1 MQYLVEYGQRDD
13 WFNSKL
19 MIGLAVASVVGGA
32 ALVWRELTT
41 NHPVIDFRVLRHRQM
56 WVGTVLGIVMG
67 VGLYAS
73 VFTLPVFLQ
82 SNLRMTAQQTGIVLL
97 PGALATAVSMWVVGR
112 LTNKFDAR
120 LLIATGAGTFAFSMW
135 QLSQITSDSGRG
147 DFIIPLILRGLGL
160 GFMFVPLTTVTLA
173 ELSRPELPQ
182 GTALYNFFRQLGG
195 SLGIAGVATIV
206 SHDTVQA
213 HAVLAEHVTKTDPAS
228 MARVAMLAHGFIGRG
243 ADPGTA
249 TTRAYAVLDRQMFG
263 QASVIA
269 YGHTY
274 IIAALLVLALI
285 PLLALVR
292 QTKSANA
299 AEMMLE

>member
-1 MQYLVEYGQRDD
+1 MVVPVDLDHVLETTLEANL
-13 WFNSKL
+13 NS
-19 MIGLAVASVVGGA
+19 
-32 ALVWRELTT
+32 T
-41 NHPVIDFRVLRHRQM
+41 P
-56 WVGTVLGIVMG
+56 
-67 VGLYAS
+67 
-73 VFTLPVFLQ
+73 
-82 SNLRMTAQQTGIVLL
+82 
-97 PGALATAVSMWVVGR
+97 
-112 LTNKFDAR
+112 
-120 LLIATGAGTFAFSMW
+120 TGAPS
-135 QLSQITSDSGRG
+135 
-147 DFIIPLILRGLGL
+147 
-160 GFMFVPLTTVTLA
+160 
-173 ELSRPELPQ
+173 
-182 GTALYNFFRQLGG
+182 TA

-228 MARVAMLAHGFIGRG
+228 MARVAMLAHAFIGRG

-249 TTRAYAVLDRQMFG
+249 TARAYAVLDRQMFG

-274 IIAALLVLALI
+274 IIAAMLVLALI